1 MSPTVGAEAAGG
13 SAAERGG
20 SAAERGGSRQVL
32 DPIDRLSEVL
42 FGLIMALTFTGSISA
57 ASAQRE
63 EVRTMLFGAIGCN
76 LAWGIVDAVMY
87 VLTSVTTRGRSLAA
101 ALEVRKSNDPAL
113 ARRAIADALP
123 PLLAS
128 MLRPAHYDHLREE
141 ILKLEN
147 LPPRARVV
155 VSDIRGAAGVFLL
168 VFTSTLPLVIPFL
181 FMHDATRA
189 LRMSHAV
196 AVAMLFLVGRRLG
209 RLSGLGPVR
218 MGLTMVA
225 IGLALV
231 GLTIALGG

>member
-1 MSPTVGAEAAGG
+1 LSPPAGADEGGG
-13 SAAERGG
+13 SHR
-20 SAAERGGSRQVL
+20 VL

-63 EVRTMLFGAIGCN
+63 EIRTMLFGAIGCN
-76 LAWGIVDAVMY
+76 VAWGIVDAVMY
-87 VLTSVTTRGRSLAA
+87 LLTSLTERGRSLAA
-101 ALEVRKSNDPAL
+101 AIAVRSSKDTAL
-113 ARRAIADALP
+113 AHRAIADALP
-123 PLLAS
+123 PLVAP
-128 MLRPAHYDHLREE
+128 MLRPADYEHLRQQ

-147 LPPRARVV
+147 LPRRAGLTA
-155 VSDIRGAAGVFLL
+155 SDFRGAAGVFLL
-168 VFTSTLPLVIPFL
+168 VFTSTFPLVVPFL
-181 FMHDATRA
+181 FMNDATRA

-196 AVAMLFLVGRRLG
+196 GVTMLFLLGQRLG
-209 RLSGLGPVR
+209 RISGLGPVR